1 MVNQMDKDDPS
12 LPAHDALDPIKRSPN
27 SPSRKMEKIADDM
40 ARRSTDRIKRNE
52 VGKGVVPESDGH

>member
-1 MVNQMDKDDPS
+1 MVNQIDKDDHS
-12 LPAHDALDPIKRSPN
+12 LPAHDALDPLKRGPN
-27 SPSRKMEKIADDM
+27 SPNRRMEKIADDM